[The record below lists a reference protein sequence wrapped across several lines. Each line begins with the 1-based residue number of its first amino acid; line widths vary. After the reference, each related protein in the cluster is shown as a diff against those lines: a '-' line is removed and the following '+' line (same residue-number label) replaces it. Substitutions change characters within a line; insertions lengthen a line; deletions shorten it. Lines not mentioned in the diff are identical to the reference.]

1 MARSFEIEITKEEL
15 IQLDRLLH
23 SLALLSDLDEV
34 QKVYFI
40 WSNLYCR
47 NMFGYSLEFDK
58 HYKHL
63 CRERELNKLH
73 SI

>member
-1 MARSFEIEITKEEL
+1 MARSFEIEITKDEFV
-15 IQLDRLLH
+15 QMDSLLH
-23 SLALLSDLDEV
+23 FLALLSDLDEV

-47 NMFGYSLEFDK
+47 NMYGFSLEFDK

-63 CRERELNKLH
+63 CRERALKNLTV
-73 SI
+73 